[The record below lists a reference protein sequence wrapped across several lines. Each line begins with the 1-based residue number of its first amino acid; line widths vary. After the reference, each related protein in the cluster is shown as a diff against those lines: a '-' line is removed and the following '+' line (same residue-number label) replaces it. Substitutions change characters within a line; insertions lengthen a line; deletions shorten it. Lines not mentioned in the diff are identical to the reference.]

1 MNFYTLTNDHL
12 FKKIFTEEK
21 YLKILLFDLFG
32 IKVNHVSYLNPEL
45 IKSNEYQKAGIVDL
59 LLEIDDEIVILELQN
74 IDEHN
79 FRERLFYYQSHIVA
93 SHCLGKS
100 KDYCDLKK
108 IKIYAIINY
117 ELSKQ
122 VEQTIHLK
130 VEETNDLF
138 LNKVEYKIFN
148 LKKVS
153 KDDPNSKYYEII
165 NLFKNDNLE
174 KLKNIIK
181 NKEYQEILEKMEIYN
196 QNREEYQKMEDIY
209 KMMME
214 EKLSFSG
221 VYRDA
226 LEEGISKGISKGKT
240 LGKNTEKRKIAK
252 NMLSK
257 NIDINLISEI
267 TNMPIKDIQA
277 LR

>member
-32 IKVNHVSYLNPEL
+32 IKANHVSYLNPEL

-59 LLEIDDEIVILELQN
+59 LLEIDNDIVILELQN

-79 FRERLFYYQSHIVA
+79 FKERLLYYSSGVIYTR
-93 SHCLGKS
+93 CLGKS

-108 IKIYAIINY
+108 IKVYAIINY

-148 LKKVS
+148 LEKVN

-174 KLKNIIK
+174 NLKSIIK
-181 NKEYQEILEKMEIYN
+181 NKAYKEILEKMEIYN
-196 QNREEYQKMEDIY
+196 QNREE
-209 KMMME
+209 
-214 EKLSFSG
+214 
-221 VYRDA
+221 
-226 LEEGISKGISKGKT
+226 
-240 LGKNTEKRKIAK
+240 
-252 NMLSK
+252 
-257 NIDINLISEI
+257 
-267 TNMPIKDIQA
+267 
-277 LR
+277 